1 MGAFNSKPPSPLKLS
16 DEVIIDFDIISKT
29 YSCRDEIPVMW
40 CYHLIFHKLIWFLSV
55 SGDLS
60 GKNVSSANHGARQY
74 FATTTKN
81 PRSAP
86 ACLWRQDWN
95 LLINLNQISQNM
107 LATSHGK
114 TVLTTWFHSLVI
126 KSTTIFTD
134 CFLQKVADILNTEY
148 SLKCWHQ
155 MLKR

>member
-1 MGAFNSKPPSPLKLS
+1 MKFQ
-16 DEVIIDFDIISKT
+16 
-29 YSCRDEIPVMW
+29 W

-95 LLINLNQISQNM
+95 LLISLNQISQNM
-107 LATSHGK
+107 LATSHDK
-114 TVLTTWFHSLVI
+114 TVLATWFHSLVI

-155 MLKR
+155 MLKRYIYLDDTFLKKKFAKKEATTHPLGKNIYKRS